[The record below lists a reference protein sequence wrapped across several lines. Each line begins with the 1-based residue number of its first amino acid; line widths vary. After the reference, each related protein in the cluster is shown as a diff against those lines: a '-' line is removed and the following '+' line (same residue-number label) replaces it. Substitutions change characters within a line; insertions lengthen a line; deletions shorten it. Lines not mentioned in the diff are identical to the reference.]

1 MLTFAHWMS
10 YRDLTAALIC
20 LLLAVKSTMNT
31 KVLLSSI
38 FFIADSVVN
47 GYLMTRYLSITF
59 ALACDFL
66 VYRGFL
72 GNASVFGW

>member
-1 MLTFAHWMS
+1 M
-10 YRDLTAALIC
+10 DLTAALIC
-20 LLLAVKSTMNT
+20 LLFAFKSTMNT

-59 ALACDFL
+59 AFACDL
-66 VYRGFL
+66 VYLGLR
-72 GNASVFGW
+72 GNARVFGL